1 MPVFN
6 KRLKQVEV
14 KSCLTYQGQSSST
27 CQFYLPVVGETS
39 TTLLE
44 NLEQAV
50 AQLNQNWTGTRPAK
64 IPMVPEELT
73 GEVFETFIPV
83 KEANTLYLGL
93 DKISAEI
100 TSFSMFKGNAF
111 GLFMETNKQA
121 NLILPRILQQVT
133 RLSIAVDTV
142 LIDASGNLKANQ
154 TDFNVYIDASEV
166 NNKSI
171 DLKVSIGVLLSEK
184 LTPTVVVFNGLGEL
198 NGKLVLTKEELLI
211 LLNGSN
217 EQLQFIFIDSVEKVG
232 NSFGGITTLI
242 KENIYH
248 FLFGGDLRKQRFI
261 ENLSLDKT
269 KIVPPRYVLH
279 QYKDETFGK
288 IGRAH

>member
-1 MPVFN
+1 M
-6 KRLKQVEV
+6 
-14 KSCLTYQGQSSST
+14 
-27 CQFYLPVVGETS
+27 
-39 TTLLE
+39 
-44 NLEQAV
+44 AV
-50 AQLNQNWTGTRPAK
+50 SKLNPGILIN
-64 IPMVPEELT
+64 
-73 GEVFETFIPV
+73 
-83 KEANTLYLGL
+83 
-93 DKISAEI
+93 
-100 TSFSMFKGNAF
+100 
-111 GLFMETNKQA
+111 
-121 NLILPRILQQVT
+121 NLIQLGNVGDFAIRSKIFSA
-133 RLSIAVDTV
+133 RLAVDTV

-279 QYKDETFGK
+279 QYKDETFGTVN
-288 IGRAH
+288 IPMEQIR

>member
-1 MPVFN
+1 M
-6 KRLKQVEV
+6 
-14 KSCLTYQGQSSST
+14 
-27 CQFYLPVVGETS
+27 
-39 TTLLE
+39 
-44 NLEQAV
+44 AV
-50 AQLNQNWTGTRPAK
+50 SKLNPGILIN
-64 IPMVPEELT
+64 
-73 GEVFETFIPV
+73 
-83 KEANTLYLGL
+83 
-93 DKISAEI
+93 
-100 TSFSMFKGNAF
+100 
-111 GLFMETNKQA
+111 
-121 NLILPRILQQVT
+121 NLIQLGNVGDFAIRSKIFSA
-133 RLSIAVDTV
+133 RLAVDTV

-279 QYKDETFGK
+279 QYKDETFGTVNIPMEQIK
-288 IGRAH
+288 

>member
-1 MPVFN
+1 M
-6 KRLKQVEV
+6 
-14 KSCLTYQGQSSST
+14 
-27 CQFYLPVVGETS
+27 
-39 TTLLE
+39 
-44 NLEQAV
+44 AV
-50 AQLNQNWTGTRPAK
+50 SKLNPGILIN
-64 IPMVPEELT
+64 
-73 GEVFETFIPV
+73 
-83 KEANTLYLGL
+83 
-93 DKISAEI
+93 
-100 TSFSMFKGNAF
+100 
-111 GLFMETNKQA
+111 
-121 NLILPRILQQVT
+121 NLIQLGNVGDFAIRSKIFSA
-133 RLSIAVDTV
+133 RLAVDTV

-261 ENLSLDKT
+261 ENLSLDEI
-269 KIVPPRYVLH
+269 KIVLPRYVLH
-279 QYKDETFGK
+279 QYKDETFGTVNIPMEQIK
-288 IGRAH
+288 

>member
-1 MPVFN
+1 
-6 KRLKQVEV
+6 
-14 KSCLTYQGQSSST
+14 
-27 CQFYLPVVGETS
+27 
-39 TTLLE
+39 
-44 NLEQAV
+44 
-50 AQLNQNWTGTRPAK
+50 
-64 IPMVPEELT
+64 
-73 GEVFETFIPV
+73 
-83 KEANTLYLGL
+83 
-93 DKISAEI
+93 
-100 TSFSMFKGNAF
+100 
-111 GLFMETNKQA
+111 
-121 NLILPRILQQVT
+121 
-133 RLSIAVDTV
+133 AVDTV

-184 LTPTVVVFNGLGEL
+184 LTPTVVVVNGLGEL
-198 NGKLVLTKEELLI
+198 NGKLVLTQEELLV

-217 EQLQFIFIDSVEKVG
+217 ERLQFIFIDSVEKVG

-242 KENIYH
+242 RENIYH

-279 QYKDETFGK
+279 QYKDETFGTVNIPMEQIK
-288 IGRAH
+288 

>member
-1 MPVFN
+1 M
-6 KRLKQVEV
+6 
-14 KSCLTYQGQSSST
+14 
-27 CQFYLPVVGETS
+27 
-39 TTLLE
+39 
-44 NLEQAV
+44 AV
-50 AQLNQNWTGTRPAK
+50 SKLNPGILIN
-64 IPMVPEELT
+64 
-73 GEVFETFIPV
+73 
-83 KEANTLYLGL
+83 
-93 DKISAEI
+93 
-100 TSFSMFKGNAF
+100 
-111 GLFMETNKQA
+111 
-121 NLILPRILQQVT
+121 NLIQLGNVGDFAIRSKIFSA
-133 RLSIAVDTV
+133 RLAVDTV

-184 LTPTVVVFNGLGEL
+184 LTPTVVVVNGLGEL
-198 NGKLVLTKEELLI
+198 NGKLVLTQEELLV

-217 EQLQFIFIDSVEKVG
+217 ERLQFIFIDSVEKVG

-242 KENIYH
+242 RENIYH

-279 QYKDETFGK
+279 QYKDETFGTVNIPMEQIK
-288 IGRAH
+288 

>member
-1 MPVFN
+1 M
-6 KRLKQVEV
+6 
-14 KSCLTYQGQSSST
+14 
-27 CQFYLPVVGETS
+27 
-39 TTLLE
+39 
-44 NLEQAV
+44 AV
-50 AQLNQNWTGTRPAK
+50 SKLNPGILIN
-64 IPMVPEELT
+64 
-73 GEVFETFIPV
+73 
-83 KEANTLYLGL
+83 
-93 DKISAEI
+93 
-100 TSFSMFKGNAF
+100 
-111 GLFMETNKQA
+111 
-121 NLILPRILQQVT
+121 NLIQLGNVGDFAIRSKIFSA
-133 RLSIAVDTV
+133 RLAVDTV

-261 ENLSLDKT
+261 ENLSLDET
-269 KIVPPRYVLH
+269 KIVLPRYVLH
-279 QYKDETFGK
+279 QYKDETFGTVNIPMEQIK
-288 IGRAH
+288 

>member
-1 MPVFN
+1 M
-6 KRLKQVEV
+6 
-14 KSCLTYQGQSSST
+14 
-27 CQFYLPVVGETS
+27 
-39 TTLLE
+39 
-44 NLEQAV
+44 AV
-50 AQLNQNWTGTRPAK
+50 SKLNPGILIN
-64 IPMVPEELT
+64 
-73 GEVFETFIPV
+73 
-83 KEANTLYLGL
+83 
-93 DKISAEI
+93 
-100 TSFSMFKGNAF
+100 
-111 GLFMETNKQA
+111 
-121 NLILPRILQQVT
+121 NLIQLGNVGDFAIRSKIFSA
-133 RLSIAVDTV
+133 RLVVDTV

-154 TDFNVYIDASEV
+154 TDFNVYIDVSEV

-184 LTPTVVVFNGLGEL
+184 LTPTVVVVNGLGEL
-198 NGKLVLTKEELLI
+198 NGKLVLTQEELLT

-217 EQLQFIFIDSVEKVG
+217 EWLQFIFIDSVEKVG

-279 QYKDETFGK
+279 QYKDETFGTVNIPMEQIK
-288 IGRAH
+288 